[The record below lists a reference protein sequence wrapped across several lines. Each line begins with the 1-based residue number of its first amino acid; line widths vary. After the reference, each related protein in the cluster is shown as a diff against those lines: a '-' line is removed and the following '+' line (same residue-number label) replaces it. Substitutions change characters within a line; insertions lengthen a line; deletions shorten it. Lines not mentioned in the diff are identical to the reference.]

1 LEENGKAMNT
11 LTTPNIVEHREV
23 RIAPAAEASGGANP
37 QAWEEIEDG
46 RYQPRRVRGSCI
58 GRELG

>member
-1 LEENGKAMNT
+1 MNSAESERE
-11 LTTPNIVEHREV
+11 LTQT
-23 RIAPAAEASGGANP
+23 AADTP

>member
-1 LEENGKAMNT
+1 MSSERLQ
-11 LTTPNIVEHREV
+11 EHFD
-23 RIAPAAEASGGANP
+23 AAAGDPPTADFPEGAAAHP
-37 QAWEEIEDG
+37 PAWEEIEDG

>member
-1 LEENGKAMNT
+1 MNIGESESE
-11 LTTPNIVEHREV
+11 LTRTPSET
-23 RIAPAAEASGGANP
+23 P

>member
-1 LEENGKAMNT
+1 MKPVDTQPEPNK
-11 LTTPNIVEHREV
+11 LTAEPPAETP
-23 RIAPAAEASGGANP
+23 P
-37 QAWEEIEDG
+37 AWEEIEDG